1 MTGNQDPNTSPN
13 LEHIL
18 GGAQVE
24 KIASGFQFTEGPLWI
39 PDGYLLFSDIPAD
52 TIFKHVPG
60 SGHEVFLKP
69 SGHSNGLTLDRQGR
83 LLICEHDRRVIRLE
97 KDGTKTV
104 LAEFYEGKRL
114 NSPNDIV
121 VKTDGAI
128 YFTDPPYGL
137 PDRTEGKE
145 LDYCGVYMIGTDG
158 SIALLEDSIRLP
170 NGLAFSPDEKTLY
183 VDDSGSATVYAFD
196 VKEDGML
203 ANKRVFAELASTE
216 GKGAADGMKVDV
228 DGNLFSTGPG
238 GISVIDPSGNRYG
251 IIGCPEVP
259 SNLAWGDSDYKT
271 LYITA
276 RTGVYRVRVKTGGAS
291 LTPDPDSTQ
300 LP

>member
-13 LEHIL
+13 LEHIR

-39 PDGYLLFSDIPAD
+39 PEGYLLFSDIPAD
-52 TIFKHVPG
+52 TIFKHVQG

-69 SGHSNGLTLDRQGR
+69 SRHSNGLTLDRQGR

-145 LDYCGVYMIGTDG
+145 LDYCGVYRIGTDG
-158 SIALLEDSIRLP
+158 SITLLDDSIGLP
-170 NGLAFSPDEKTLY
+170 NGLAFSPDERTLY

-196 VKEDGML
+196 VKEDGL
-203 ANKRVFAELASTE
+203 LENKRVFAELASSE

-251 IIGCPEVP
+251 IIVCPEVP
-259 SNLAWGDSDYKT
+259 SNLAWGDNDYKT

-276 RTGVYRVRVKTGGAS
+276 RTGIYRVRVKTGGAS
-291 LTPDPDSTQ
+291 LTPDSDSTQ

>member
-1 MTGNQDPNTSPN
+1 M
-13 LEHIL
+13 
-18 GGAQVE
+18 
-24 KIASGFQFTEGPLWI
+24 
-39 PDGYLLFSDIPAD
+39 
-52 TIFKHVPG
+52 
-60 SGHEVFLKP
+60 FLKP

-104 LAEFYEGKRL
+104 LAEFYDGKRL

-145 LDYCGVYMIGTDG
+145 LDYCGVYRIGTD
-158 SIALLEDSIRLP
+158 DSITLLDDSIPLP

-183 VDDSGSATVYAFD
+183 VDDSGSATIYAFD
-196 VKEDGML
+196 VKEDGLL
-203 ANKRVFAELASTE
+203 ANKRVFAELASPE
-216 GKGAADGMKVDV
+216 GEGAADGMKVDV

-238 GISVIDPSGNRYG
+238 GISVIDPLGNRYG
-251 IIGCPEVP
+251 IIGCSEVP

-276 RTGVYRVRVKTGGAS
+276 RTGVYRMRVKTGGAS
-291 LTPDPDSTQ
+291 LTTDSDSTQ